1 MLFVSAPL
9 ISEVA
14 EGSAAMRA
22 GLLPGDELVA
32 IGGQQPLDVIE
43 YQQMVD
49 GARVELLVRRP
60 GDLLERKIVV
70 SKEPG
75 EPLGARV
82 DSAVFD
88 RIRTCDNHCEF
99 CFIYQLPKG
108 LRKSLYLKDDDY
120 RLSFLYGNF
129 TTLTRFT
136 ELDAE
141 RVLSERLSP
150 LYVSLHATD
159 EEVRAGMLRN
169 ERGATSLRWL
179 DVLLDGGIEVHGQVV
194 VCPGVNDGDTL
205 RDTLLDCLDRF
216 GALASVAVVPLGLSR
231 HSEEERMRPH
241 SVDEARAVLDLVESI
256 SDAGLR
262 LEGVRRIYAS
272 DEYYLMAERPIP
284 PASYYD
290 DVDQLENGIGLAAEF
305 LAEVAG
311 AEQRRTRSGG
321 FFQAVDGAPP
331 WGYRA
336 VRSAL
341 SSPRSEEPPV
351 LLTGSFGAPILDAA
365 LRSLGRTEIEVVEV
379 PNTYFGGTVAVS
391 GLITATDLNPVLAS
405 RPAARWV
412 LPDIC
417 LNEGRFLDGVML
429 EDLVVP
435 VEVVA
440 TSGSALVELLGAT
453 LSKEGVS

>member
-1 MLFVSAPL
+1 MVLVSAPL

-22 GLLPGDELVA
+22 GLLPGDELLA
-32 IGGQQPLDVIE
+32 IGGEQPLDVIE

-49 GARVELLVRRP
+49 GASVELLIRRP
-60 GDLLERKIVV
+60 GELLQRRILVEKAA
-70 SKEPG
+70 G

-150 LYVSLHATD
+150 LYVSIHATD
-159 EEVRAGMLRN
+159 PEVRASMLRN
-169 ERGATSLRWL
+169 DRGATSLRWL

-194 VCPGVNDGDTL
+194 VCPGVNDTNVL
-205 RDTLLDCLDRF
+205 EATLLDCLDRF
-216 GALASVAVVPLGLSR
+216 GDLASVAVVPLGLSK
-231 HSEEERMRPH
+231 HSEETRMRPH
-241 SVDEARAVLDLVESI
+241 SREEAIETLDLVEAI
-256 SDAGLR
+256 SDAGVR
-262 LEGVRRIYAS
+262 LEGRRRIFAS

-284 PASYYD
+284 DSAYYD

-311 AEQRRTRSGG
+311 AAQRRTRSGG

-336 VRSAL
+336 ERSAL
-341 SSPRSEEPPV
+341 SSPRRSETPV
-351 LLTGSFGAPILDAA
+351 LLTGAFGAPVLSAA
-365 LRSLGRTEIEVVEV
+365 LEILGRTDVDVVEV
-379 PNTYFGGTVAVS
+379 TNNYFGGTVAVS
-391 GLITATDLNPVLAS
+391 GLLTASDLNPILET
-405 RPAARWV
+405 RPAARWI

-417 LNEGRFLDGVML
+417 LNEGRFLDGATL
-429 EDLVVP
+429 NDLFCP

-440 TSGSALVELLGAT
+440 TSGSALVELLTASTVQAGA
-453 LSKEGVS
+453 S